1 MSVTGGCSTRKVIGL
16 GGSTTG
22 TGTILSPG
30 LCTVTRENDMMSV
43 VMGGNV
49 IIWSL
54 IVTGSGVI
62 VVDSVSLIGGSSMI
76 QGGLHVTTGDDVSHI
91 SGNAIVERLTLV
103 VRLVLKVVLGTRSN
117 KEEAKDVVKTND
129 ESAVDELELV
139 LPLICIAAV
148 PVLVFEL
155 VRELSTTE
163 LVRRRLLD
171 ASENVT
177 SMAGVVTFPITVALA
192 IPVDVVTTGGI
203 EIASTPRVKFPGIE
217 VLVVVDEK
225 ARDVVRVFGVV
236 MLLPSDSE
244 VGETCTLRLILV
256 VDKAL
261 VMVKNGLPDAKGAV
275 AFCDLQSSIPVFTR
289 SKVEVKTVELLGE
302 VEDPLE
308 KEFMPINV
316 ELSEVVSSLLMT
328 DGDFIAIN
336 EVIVNLEIVLLL
348 SCEAGVAGGPESEV
362 SARFP
367 ELLCPGTSEL
377 SGTVCVELTTVDTI

>member
-1 MSVTGGCSTRKVIGL
+1 MSVTGGCPTGKVIGL

-22 TGTILSPG
+22 TGIILSPG

-43 VMGGNV
+43 VIGGNV

-54 IVTGSGVI
+54 TVTGSGVI
-62 VVDSVSLIGGSSMI
+62 VVDSVSLIGGSTMI

-91 SGNAIVERLTLV
+91 SGNAIVVRLTLV
-103 VRLVLKVVLGTRSN
+103 VRLVLKVVLGTSSN
-117 KEEAKDVVKTND
+117 EEEAKDVVKTND
-129 ESAVDELELV
+129 ESAVDEVELV

-192 IPVDVVTTGGI
+192 IPVDVVTTDGI
-203 EIASTPRVKFPGIE
+203 EVASTPRVKSPGIG

-236 MLLPSDSE
+236 MSLPSDSE
-244 VGETCTLRLILV
+244 VEETCTLRLILV

-261 VMVKNGLPDAKGAV
+261 VMVENGLPDAKGLV
-275 AFCDLQSSIPVFTR
+275 AFCILQSGIPVFTR
-289 SKVEVKTVELLGE
+289 SKVEVKSVELLGE

-308 KEFMPINV
+308 MEFMPINV

-328 DGDFIAIN
+328 DGYVIAIN
-336 EVIVNLEIVLLL
+336 EVTVDLEIVLLL
-348 SCEAGVAGGPESEV
+348 GCEGGVAGGPELGV

-367 ELLCPGTSEL
+367 ELLCPGTPEL
-377 SGTVCVELTTVDTI
+377 SSTVCVELITVDTI